1 MLVLLL
7 LSSPEAFRTGAYLN
21 QEGIDG
27 LPKKASC
34 FVLHTKKLNLVEVK
48 KRNLQ
53 YLVQKFVNCPM
64 FYIPLL
70 EHITLIFVLPALNI
84 RESLGSLYFINCFSI
99 RMTKI
104 ICV

>member
-1 MLVLLL
+1 MLVLLF

-21 QEGIDG
+21 QEGTDG
-27 LPKKASC
+27 LPKKNSC

-48 KRNLQ
+48 NLQ
-53 YLVQKFVNCPM
+53 YLVQKFVNCPI
-64 FYIPLL
+64 FCIPLL
-70 EHITLIFVLPALNI
+70 EHITVIFVLPALNI
-84 RESLGSLYFINCFSI
+84 RESLGSLFFINWFSR